1 MRLSAFTRV
10 RQESPGRRFFQ
21 RQALSQG
28 AQKSLPK
35 SRACRPALS
44 IRRRLSAAGRL
55 LFRSAGNARRPE
67 LGPDRGQHAALQAI
81 PGQHQSHGWRRRP
94 VRGVAFRSALV
105 PARFGAGSR
114 TRLQARLPVR
124 PQRRADLRQVSGAA
138 PLAESDRVG
147 LSAPAAPCASIS
159 PFRTRTTQ
167 LAQQVS
173 RFSRRHEFQD
183 RR

>member
-1 MRLSAFTRV
+1 MRISAFTRV

-114 TRLQARLPVR
+114 TRLQARLAVR

-138 PLAESDRVG
+138 PWRKRIWWAYL
-147 LSAPAAPCASIS
+147 LPLFFCASMA
-159 PFRTRTTQ
+159 PVRTRTIQ
-167 LAQQVS
+167 LAKLVS
-173 RFSRRHEFQD
+173 RFKQPT
-183 RR
+183 